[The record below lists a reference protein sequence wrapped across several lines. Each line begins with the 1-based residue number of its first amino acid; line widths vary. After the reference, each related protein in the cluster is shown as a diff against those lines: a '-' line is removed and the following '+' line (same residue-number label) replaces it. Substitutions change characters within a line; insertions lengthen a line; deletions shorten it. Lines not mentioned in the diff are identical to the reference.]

1 MTVADLAGEGAR
13 GFVTVRLQLLLLVV
27 VVLVLVLVV
36 VLVVVVVLGVAG
48 WVGKKGRS
56 RRGRV

>member
-13 GFVTVRLQLLLLVV
+13 GFVTVRLQLLLVV
-27 VVLVLVLVV
+27 V
-36 VLVVVVVLGVAG
+36 VVVVVLDVAG

-56 RRGRV
+56 QRWVIAI